1 MFQRSNCA
9 VKLPVSKLT
18 QYLQP
23 FFFLFFYLCNVK
35 IYKNNRR
42 KDFKLSKMVH
52 PGNLAVPLV
61 SVYMGKFSF
70 ASVYMGEI
78 FTPVVHINAQEFLNS
93 TTHRDLTN
101 RAVLPSGP
109 ARLQYKHPLS
119 QTENR
124 WLKQNLTPNLVSC
137 CMHTTPLPNTL
148 SEFLSGSQGYI
159 FFHNSPPPP
168 GVGEKNR
175 RALGLGRKIKEE

>member
-1 MFQRSNCA
+1 MF
-9 VKLPVSKLT
+9 
-18 QYLQP
+18 
-23 FFFLFFYLCNVK
+23 
-35 IYKNNRR
+35 
-42 KDFKLSKMVH
+42 H
-52 PGNLAVPLV
+52 PGNRAVPLA

-70 ASVYMGEI
+70 ASVYIGEI

-124 WLKQNLTPNLVSC
+124 WLKQNLTPNLISR
-137 CMHTTPLPNTL
+137 CMHATPILIIIYKHYHRRNVKN
-148 SEFLSGSQGYI
+148 EFSLNGCFLLVESLI
-159 FFHNSPPPP
+159 
-168 GVGEKNR
+168 
-175 RALGLGRKIKEE
+175 

>member
-1 MFQRSNCA
+1 MF
-9 VKLPVSKLT
+9 
-18 QYLQP
+18 
-23 FFFLFFYLCNVK
+23 
-35 IYKNNRR
+35 
-42 KDFKLSKMVH
+42 H
-52 PGNLAVPLV
+52 PGNRAVPLA

-70 ASVYMGEI
+70 ASVYMAEI
-78 FTPVVHINAQEFLNS
+78 FTPVVLINAQEFLNS

-137 CMHTTPLPNTL
+137 CMHATPLPNM
-148 SEFLSGSQGYI
+148 LSG
-159 FFHNSPPPP
+159 
-168 GVGEKNR
+168 
-175 RALGLGRKIKEE
+175 